1 MKSSIHR
8 LTLDMHRSQS
18 QISIPVMLGDT
29 SRIFRIILS
38 DGGNP
43 YIIEDGCL
51 AKLSIKRPT
60 GTRIEDFC
68 VIENNTTIVYD
79 FMQHENTAAVE
90 GIHEC
95 DVSVYGLD
103 GKVLTTARF
112 SMVVSERV
120 IARDDVVLTD
130 EDFTAVDAMIVE
142 EAVRRAAETERNLA
156 EAERKDAEQR
166 RKEDDQLRDEADQ
179 LRKEVAEEILSR
191 MDEAVEEVTAIRD
204 SIYTKQVAPPLS
216 ALSEG
221 MVLTTPTLAQL

>member
-1 MKSSIHR
+1 MKSSISR
-8 LTLDMHRSQS
+8 LTLDVNRSQS
-18 QISIPVMLGDT
+18 QISIPVLLGDT
-29 SRIFRIILS
+29 SRTFRIILS

-60 GTRIEDFC
+60 GTRIEAFC
-68 VIENNTTIVYD
+68 TVEDNTTVVYD
-79 FMQHENTAAVE
+79 FTQNENTAAVE

-130 EDFTAVDAMIVE
+130 EDFTAVDAIIAE
-142 EAVRRAAETERNLA
+142 EAVRRAAEEERKLA

-166 RKEDDQLRDEADQ
+166 RKEDDQYRDE
-179 LRKEVAEEILSR
+179 ILTR
-191 MDEAVEEVTAIRD
+191 MDQAVEEVTAIRD